1 MKDIRHVRFVLSAA
15 LAAATGARRM
25 SEQQAE
31 PLRAAGVAL
40 TVAKTSEQ

>member
-1 MKDIRHVRFVLSAA
+1 
-15 LAAATGARRM
+15 M

>member
-1 MKDIRHVRFVLSAA
+1 VLSAA
-15 LAAATGARRM
+15 LAAATGVRRM

-31 PLRAAGVAL
+31 PLRAAGVEF